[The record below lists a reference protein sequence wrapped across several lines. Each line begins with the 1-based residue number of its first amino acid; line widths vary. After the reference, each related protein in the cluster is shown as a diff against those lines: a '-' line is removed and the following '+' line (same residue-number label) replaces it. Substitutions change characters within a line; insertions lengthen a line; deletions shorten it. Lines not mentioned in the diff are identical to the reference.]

1 MKKSVLVPYD
11 KYLIMQQ
18 NLNTETQPTS
28 KLELPQPSKLSRDVI
43 ISYLPKNIHKKTD
56 ILLNELEN
64 LDGISWNDQGLVIL
78 EGVQKKTHICDL
90 LHFANC
96 GTKKQPPDALE
107 FFEKLNHLPQ
117 TILSNTRAR
126 VLAGGSSAPPP
137 PPGIPDKQPEKTWKT
152 LWKPL

>member
-56 ILLNELEN
+56 MLLNELDN
-64 LDGISWNDQGLVIL
+64 LAGISWNDQGLVIL
-78 EGVQKKTHICDL
+78 EGVQKKNTHL
-90 LHFANC
+90 RFASLC
-96 GTKKQPPDALE
+96 KLWDKKAA
-107 FFEKLNHLPQ
+107 
-117 TILSNTRAR
+117 TRR
-126 VLAGGSSAPPP
+126 IGVF
-137 PPGIPDKQPEKTWKT
+137 
-152 LWKPL
+152 